1 MKKGSKIT
9 MKKRP
14 PIWFSSVLSLA
25 LIGALSGCGDAGA
38 GSQTN
43 GAAAEVPVKVIKLGQ
58 VTDAG
63 WSGKINPNQEVKIV
77 SKISGKVS
85 AVNVEEGTHVK
96 KGDVLVQ
103 LETDDLVQQLKQ
115 AESGVIASNAKLAD
129 TQAGARSQEIR
140 AAESTVR
147 AAEATQAQTEATV
160 EQGKAGFELATNSY
174 NRLRNLFD
182 SSSSVTKEDL
192 DRGKLEYEKAR
203 TGYEQAQAASQAAAA
218 QVDAARA
225 KLELAQAGATD
236 NTITALKAD
245 VDRLNAVVEL
255 ANNSVNNAA
264 ITAPSDGIVIKR
276 SIQPGEMAQPGV
288 ALFSVVDMNQVQVE
302 LSVTDTQIGKVKAGT
317 AVEVKAAN
325 VPDQTFPGTIAF
337 VSPVSNANSNTF
349 PVKVTVDN
357 KDGLLFAGT
366 IAEVHM
372 KNTVQNRLEVPKS
385 ALIKKDGKDYVA
397 KIESGTARL
406 VEVKASDKNQDWAY
420 LESSSNLQAG
430 QQIVVNPNDKIVD
443 GAKLKVE

>member
-1 MKKGSKIT
+1 MKI
-9 MKKRP
+9 RP
-14 PIWFSSVLSLA
+14 SMGFSVVLSLA
-25 LIGALSGCGDAGA
+25 LIGALSGCSDAGA
-38 GSQTN
+38 GNQANSAT
-43 GAAAEVPVKVIKLGQ
+43 ADVPVKVIKLGQ

-77 SKISGKVS
+77 SKMSGKVS
-85 AVNVEEGTHVK
+85 AVNVEEGAHVN

-103 LETDDLVQQLKQ
+103 LETDDLIQQLKQ

-129 TQAGARSQEIR
+129 TKAGARSQEIR
-140 AAESTVR
+140 AAESAVR
-147 AAEATQAQTEATV
+147 AAEAAQAQTEATV
-160 EQGKAGFELATNSY
+160 EQGKAGFEFATNTY
-174 NRLRNLFD
+174 NRLRNQFD

-192 DRGKLEYEKAR
+192 DRGGLEYEKAR

-225 KLELAQAGATD
+225 KLELAQAGATP
-236 NTITALKAD
+236 NTITALQAD
-245 VDRLNAVVEL
+245 VDRLNSVVEL
-255 ANNSVNNAA
+255 ANNSVNNAT
-264 ITAPSDGIVIKR
+264 ITAPSNGTVIKR

-317 AVEVKAAN
+317 AVDVKAAN
-325 VPDQTFPGTIAF
+325 VPDQSFPGTITF

-357 KDGLLFAGT
+357 KDGLLFAGA

-372 KNTVQNRLEVPKS
+372 KDTEQSRLEVPKS
-385 ALIKKDGKDYVA
+385 ALIKKDGKDYVV
-397 KIESGTARL
+397 KVESGTARMA
-406 VEVKASDKNQDWAY
+406 EVKTSDKNQEWVYVEAG
-420 LESSSNLQAG
+420 SNLQAG